1 MDARVNGRKAL
12 RIPELRTAGE
22 TDAPTGTVGDLTEFL
37 ARHERIAV
45 LTGAG
50 CSTAAGIPAYR
61 DRTGRWQRRQP
72 IFFQDFIAD
81 ARMRRRYWARSFF
94 GWPTMRA
101 ARPGPAHRALARL
114 AGIGR
119 LAGLITQ
126 NVDGLHQ
133 RAGHGGVI
141 ELHGGL
147 ERVLCR
153 ECGAMV
159 DRNSL
164 QELLAGDNPAW
175 SPDVLGI
182 NPDGDAE
189 LDDRAWPGFRVVD
202 CRRCGGM
209 LKPDVVFF
217 GESVPADRMAA
228 AGDVIGNADAVL
240 VVGTSLVVGSAYRI
254 VRRAAGAGLPLAAV
268 NDGRTRADAL
278 LGFKIR
284 GDCGEV
290 LSAACPDFTVATGQ
304 PAGA

>member
-1 MDARVNGRKAL
+1 MHARINGRKAL

-22 TDAPTGTVGDLTEFL
+22 ADAPAGTADDLAEFL

-72 IFFQDFIAD
+72 ILFQDFIAD

-94 GWPTMRA
+94 GWPVMRA

-114 AGIGR
+114 AGAGR

-133 RAGHGGVI
+133 RAGHGGAI

-147 ERVLCR
+147 ARVLCR
-153 ECGAMV
+153 ECADAI
-159 DRNSL
+159 DRNEL
-164 QELLAGDNPAW
+164 QELLAGVNPGW
-175 SPDVLGI
+175 SPDVIGI

-228 AGDVIGNADAVL
+228 AESVLGNADAVL

-254 VRRAAGAGLPLAAV
+254 VRRAAGAGLPLVAV

-278 LGFKIR
+278 LGFKVR

-290 LSAACPDFTVATGQ
+290 LGAACSGLAAAAGQ
-304 PAGA
+304 SAGA